1 MYSYRK
7 NIVKSES
14 PNDSMN
20 ETECPTYS
28 LDVKMSNS
36 SCSQVFTTKQSLC
49 DKMLTK
55 QYICFKDFRYVYS

>member
-20 ETECPTYS
+20 ETECPKYS

-55 QYICFKDFRYVYS
+55 Q